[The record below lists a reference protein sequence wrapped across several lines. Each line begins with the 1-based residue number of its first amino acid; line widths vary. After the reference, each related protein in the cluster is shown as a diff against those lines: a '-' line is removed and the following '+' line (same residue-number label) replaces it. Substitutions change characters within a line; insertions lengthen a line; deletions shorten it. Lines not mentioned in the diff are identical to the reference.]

1 MQKTATSAQ
10 WRERTLQKPLW
21 RLSGRKGLKDELVR
35 DIIICGLA
43 DNRLRECLL
52 RDPGLT
58 LEKTIELGQAAEE
71 TKRHMKEMHHDSK
84 SVDSLNRS
92 RPSKGARKKV
102 SSSKNKSD
110 RQEEIIAKCKFC
122 VGQHK
127 RGQCPAY
134 NKRCNNCQKL
144 NHFAKCCTR
153 PKLRTIKH
161 VDADSSSEDESELEF
176 FIGSIQATEEPS
188 EIAEIKEL
196 SETEVV
202 HDSAC
207 QDEDVE
213 IFAIENYTPGTDWSM
228 NLETNGSD
236 VTYKLDTGAQVNV
249 MPKSEYLKLIRK
261 PELKVTRVKLT
272 AYSGSSIPVLGKCIL
287 RISHKKRMVPIM
299 FIVADTNSPSI
310 LGLNTCE
317 KLNLIK
323 RVMVVNEDIPE
334 VVKEF
339 SDCFGEMGTLPKVH
353 HIHVDLDIKP
363 VVHPPGRVP
372 IALHAKLRAELGRME
387 SLGVIDRVTEPTD
400 WVNSLIVVQKPNG
413 QIRVSLDPKDL
424 NKAIKG
430 HHYQLP
436 TAEDILSC
444 MSGAKFFSELDASSG
459 YWQTCV
465 DKESS
470 KLLTF
475 NSPFRRYKFNRL
487 PFGVHHASEVF
498 QADVAEILEGLEGV
512 QNAQDDIIIW
522 GSTKAEHDQRLRD
535 AMMQIRK
542 SGMKLNKTKCV
553 FSAREI
559 TFLGHT
565 LTDVGIKP
573 DLRKVTAITEM
584 PNPQSE
590 EDLRRFLGMVNYL
603 TKFVPDLS
611 DITAPL
617 RELLEKDAQWCFE
630 AAHENAIEW
639 LKSIITSEPVLKYFD
654 PQLPT
659 KVSTDASKSGLRATL
674 EQKHGDKW
682 CPVAFASC
690 ALTQA
695 EYSYC
700 PIEKK
705 NTESLH
711 EFVYGQLFEVE
722 NDHQPLKSIFNK
734 PISKAP
740 PRIQRFLLRLYRY
753 DFTLNYT
760 PGKIMV
766 VSDALSGA
774 YLKDQKPEISDA
786 EMNYMIHSVISSL
799 PISDEKLKQFQT
811 ETSKDETLRTL
822 HKYVMNGWPKNK
834 NDINPTSMPYF
845 SIRDEISVAN
855 GLVLKGE
862 RIIVPLSMRKEMKQI
877 IHSGHQGIEKCKA
890 RAREALYWT
899 GMSAEIADI
908 VSACRTCQEH
918 RNYQQCEE
926 LLNHEV
932 PREPWI
938 KVGADLFTLKRK
950 NYLLVVDYFSKF
962 CEISLLA
969 DTSSPTIITHMKSIF
984 ALHGIP
990 KLVVSDNQLDT
1001 K

>member
-1 MQKTATSAQ
+1 M
-10 WRERTLQKPLW
+10 
-21 RLSGRKGLKDELVR
+21 
-35 DIIICGLA
+35 
-43 DNRLRECLL
+43 
-52 RDPGLT
+52 
-58 LEKTIELGQAAEE
+58 
-71 TKRHMKEMHHDSK
+71 
-84 SVDSLNRS
+84 
-92 RPSKGARKKV
+92 
-102 SSSKNKSD
+102 
-110 RQEEIIAKCKFC
+110 
-122 VGQHK
+122 
-127 RGQCPAY
+127 
-134 NKRCNNCQKL
+134 
-144 NHFAKCCTR
+144 
-153 PKLRTIKH
+153 
-161 VDADSSSEDESELEF
+161 
-176 FIGSIQATEEPS
+176 
-188 EIAEIKEL
+188 
-196 SETEVV
+196 
-202 HDSAC
+202 
-207 QDEDVE
+207 
-213 IFAIENYTPGTDWSM
+213 
-228 NLETNGSD
+228 
-236 VTYKLDTGAQVNV
+236 
-249 MPKSEYLKLIRK
+249 
-261 PELKVTRVKLT
+261 
-272 AYSGSSIPVLGKCIL
+272 
-287 RISHKKRMVPIM
+287 
-299 FIVADTNSPSI
+299 
-310 LGLNTCE
+310 NTCE

-323 RVMVVNEDIPE
+323 RVLVVNEDIPE

-353 HIHVDLDIKP
+353 HIHVDPDIKP
-363 VVHPPGRVP
+363 VVHPPRRVP
-372 IALHAKLRAELGRME
+372 IALHAKLKAELDRME
-387 SLGVIDRVTEPTD
+387 SLGVIDRVTELTD
-400 WVNSLIVVQKPNG
+400 WVNSLVVVQKPNG
-413 QIRVSLDPKDL
+413 QIRVCFDPKDL
-424 NKAIKG
+424 NKAIKR

-436 TAEDILSC
+436 TAEDILSR
-444 MSGAKFFSELDASSG
+444 MSGAKFFSKLDASSG
-459 YWQTCV
+459 YWQICV

-475 NSPFRRYKFNRL
+475 NSPFGRYKFNRL

-522 GSTKAEHDQRLRD
+522 GSIKAEHDQHLRD

-584 PNPQSE
+584 PNPQSK

-603 TKFVPDLS
+603 AKFVPDLS

-630 AAHENAIEW
+630 AAHKNAIEW

-659 KVSTDASKSGLRATL
+659 KVSTDASKSGLGATL

-682 CPVAFASC
+682 CPVAFASR

-695 EYSYC
+695 EYNYC
-700 PIEKK
+700 PIEKETLSVLFGCEK
-705 NTESLH
+705 FH
-711 EFVYGQLFEVE
+711 EFVYGQVFEIE

-753 DFTLNYT
+753 DFTLNYI
-760 PGKIMV
+760 PGKNMV
-766 VSDALSGA
+766 VSDALSRA

-786 EMNYMIHSVISSL
+786 EMDYMIHSVISSL

-822 HKYVMNGWPKNK
+822 PKHVMNGWPKNK
-834 NDINPTSMPYF
+834 NNTNPTTMPYF
-845 SIRDEISVAN
+845 NIGDEISVAN

-890 RAREALYWT
+890 RAREALYWP

-908 VSACRTCQEH
+908 VSACSTCQEH

-932 PREPWI
+932 TREPWI

-984 ALHGIP
+984 ASHGIP
-990 KLVVSDNQLDT
+990 TLVVSDNQLDT
-1001 K
+1001 KEFKNFQKEWDFKLTTSSPHYPKSNGIAKRTVQTVKKLLKKALANDENPHLALLAYRTTPGVNNTPSSAYCLMQRNPRTTLPSVKSSSKSRETDKSNQSHKIKKYHDQHAHNLPDLQIGDTVRL

>member
-1 MQKTATSAQ
+1 
-10 WRERTLQKPLW
+10 
-21 RLSGRKGLKDELVR
+21 
-35 DIIICGLA
+35 
-43 DNRLRECLL
+43 
-52 RDPGLT
+52 
-58 LEKTIELGQAAEE
+58 
-71 TKRHMKEMHHDSK
+71 
-84 SVDSLNRS
+84 
-92 RPSKGARKKV
+92 
-102 SSSKNKSD
+102 
-110 RQEEIIAKCKFC
+110 
-122 VGQHK
+122 
-127 RGQCPAY
+127 
-134 NKRCNNCQKL
+134 
-144 NHFAKCCTR
+144 
-153 PKLRTIKH
+153 
-161 VDADSSSEDESELEF
+161 
-176 FIGSIQATEEPS
+176 
-188 EIAEIKEL
+188 
-196 SETEVV
+196 
-202 HDSAC
+202 
-207 QDEDVE
+207 
-213 IFAIENYTPGTDWSM
+213 
-228 NLETNGSD
+228 
-236 VTYKLDTGAQVNV
+236 
-249 MPKSEYLKLIRK
+249 
-261 PELKVTRVKLT
+261 
-272 AYSGSSIPVLGKCIL
+272 
-287 RISHKKRMVPIM
+287 
-299 FIVADTNSPSI
+299 
-310 LGLNTCE
+310 
-317 KLNLIK
+317 
-323 RVMVVNEDIPE
+323 
-334 VVKEF
+334 
-339 SDCFGEMGTLPKVH
+339 
-353 HIHVDLDIKP
+353 
-363 VVHPPGRVP
+363 
-372 IALHAKLRAELGRME
+372 ME

-400 WVNSLIVVQKPNG
+400 WVNSLVVVQKPNG
-413 QIRVSLDPKDL
+413 QIRVCLNPKDL
-424 NKAIKG
+424 NKAIKR

-436 TAEDILSC
+436 TAEDILSR
-444 MSGAKFFSELDASSG
+444 MSGAKFFCKLDASSG
-459 YWQTCV
+459 YWQICV

-475 NSPFRRYKFNRL
+475 NSPFGRYKFNRL

-559 TFLGHT
+559 IFLGHT
-565 LTDVGIKP
+565 LADVGIKP

-584 PNPQSE
+584 PNPQSK

-603 TKFVPDLS
+603 AKFVPDLS

-630 AAHENAIEW
+630 AAHENAIER

-659 KVSTDASKSGLRATL
+659 KVSTDASKSGLGATL

-682 CPVAFASC
+682 CPVAFASR

-695 EYSYC
+695 EYNYC
-700 PIEKK
+700 PIEKETLSVLFGCEK
-705 NTESLH
+705 FH

-722 NDHQPLKSIFNK
+722 NYHQPLKSIFNK

-740 PRIQRFLLRLYRY
+740 PCIQRFLLRLYRY

-760 PGKIMV
+760 PGKNMV
-766 VSDALSGA
+766 VSDTLSRA
-774 YLKDQKPEISDA
+774 YLKDQKPEIPDA

-834 NDINPTSMPYF
+834 NDINPTTMPYF
-845 SIRDEISVAN
+845 NIRDEISVVN
-855 GLVLKGE
+855 GLALKGE

-890 RAREALYWT
+890 RAREALYWP

-908 VSACRTCQEH
+908 VSACSTCQEH

-926 LLNHEV
+926 LLKHEV

-962 CEISLLA
+962 REISLLA

-984 ALHGIP
+984 ARHGIP

-1001 K
+1001 KEFKNFQKE

>member
-1 MQKTATSAQ
+1 
-10 WRERTLQKPLW
+10 
-21 RLSGRKGLKDELVR
+21 
-35 DIIICGLA
+35 
-43 DNRLRECLL
+43 
-52 RDPGLT
+52 
-58 LEKTIELGQAAEE
+58 
-71 TKRHMKEMHHDSK
+71 
-84 SVDSLNRS
+84 
-92 RPSKGARKKV
+92 
-102 SSSKNKSD
+102 
-110 RQEEIIAKCKFC
+110 
-122 VGQHK
+122 
-127 RGQCPAY
+127 
-134 NKRCNNCQKL
+134 
-144 NHFAKCCTR
+144 
-153 PKLRTIKH
+153 
-161 VDADSSSEDESELEF
+161 
-176 FIGSIQATEEPS
+176 
-188 EIAEIKEL
+188 
-196 SETEVV
+196 
-202 HDSAC
+202 
-207 QDEDVE
+207 
-213 IFAIENYTPGTDWSM
+213 
-228 NLETNGSD
+228 
-236 VTYKLDTGAQVNV
+236 
-249 MPKSEYLKLIRK
+249 
-261 PELKVTRVKLT
+261 
-272 AYSGSSIPVLGKCIL
+272 
-287 RISHKKRMVPIM
+287 
-299 FIVADTNSPSI
+299 
-310 LGLNTCE
+310 
-317 KLNLIK
+317 
-323 RVMVVNEDIPE
+323 
-334 VVKEF
+334 
-339 SDCFGEMGTLPKVH
+339 MGTLPKVH
-353 HIHVDLDIKP
+353 HIHVDPDIKP
-363 VVHPPGRVP
+363 VVHPPRRVP
-372 IALHAKLRAELGRME
+372 IALHAKLKAELDRME
-387 SLGVIDRVTEPTD
+387 SVGVIDRVTEPTD
-400 WVNSLIVVQKPNG
+400 WVNSLVVVQKPNG
-413 QIRVSLDPKDL
+413 QIRVCLDPKDL
-424 NKAIKG
+424 NKAIKR

-436 TAEDILSC
+436 TAEDILSR
-444 MSGAKFFSELDASSG
+444 MSGAKFFSKLDASSG
-459 YWQTCV
+459 YWQICV

-475 NSPFRRYKFNRL
+475 NSPFGRYKFNRL

-498 QADVAEILEGLEGV
+498 QADVAEILEGIEGV

-584 PNPQSE
+584 PNPQSK

-603 TKFVPDLS
+603 AKFVPDLS

-630 AAHENAIEW
+630 AAHENAIER

-659 KVSTDASKSGLRATL
+659 KVSTDASKSGLGATL

-682 CPVAFASC
+682 CPVAFASR

-695 EYSYC
+695 EYNYC
-700 PIEKK
+700 PIEKETLSVLFGCEK
-705 NTESLH
+705 FH

-753 DFTLNYT
+753 DFTLNNT
-760 PGKIMV
+760 PGKNMV
-766 VSDALSGA
+766 VSDALSRA

-845 SIRDEISVAN
+845 NIRDEISVAN

-877 IHSGHQGIEKCKA
+877 IHSGNQGIEKCKA
-890 RAREALYWT
+890 RAREALYWP

-908 VSACRTCQEH
+908 VSACSTCQEH

-926 LLNHEV
+926 LLKHEV

-969 DTSSPTIITHMKSIF
+969 DTSSPTIITNMKSIF
-984 ALHGIP
+984 ARHGIP
-990 KLVVSDNQLDT
+990 KLAVSDNQLDT
-1001 K
+1001 KEFKNFQKEWDFNLTTSSPHYPKSNGMAERTVQTVKKLLKKALANDEDPYLALLAYRTTPGVNNTPSSAYCLMQRNSRTTLPSVKSSSKSRETDKSNQSHKIKKYHDQHACNLPDLQIGDTVRLRQKAFPKKLWNRKGKVLSKLEEPRSYKVETEQGIILRRNRRDLLKTKESFEPKPEGELDTCTPVDPELSTPNQENIPCQSPVEPLIPSHIPSPAPLQQLQPSPPPPETQQNSYRTRVGRRIVKPTRFKDYVTQ